1 VFQSLSLS
9 IERKGKESMD
19 KIMEMIRLPWLE
31 LELEHAD
38 ESESESE
45 SDSDRE
51 LFYVNQICT

>member
-1 VFQSLSLS
+1 
-9 IERKGKESMD
+9 MD

-31 LELEHAD
+31 LELELEHAD

-45 SDSDRE
+45 SDRE